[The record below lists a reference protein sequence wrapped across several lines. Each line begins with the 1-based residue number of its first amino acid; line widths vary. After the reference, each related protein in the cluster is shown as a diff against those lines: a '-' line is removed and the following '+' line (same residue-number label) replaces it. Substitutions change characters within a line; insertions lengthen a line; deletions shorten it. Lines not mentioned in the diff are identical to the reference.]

1 MTTSQPRPPSTCGNY
16 TDIWHVKETVKTAV
30 VKRIIAA
37 NAVASC
43 CDRDAGWPAADANAC
58 MEFVTAV
65 SDCVSQHAA
74 GKAGLEA

>member
-1 MTTSQPRPPSTCGNY
+1 M
-16 TDIWHVKETVKTAV
+16 KTAV

-58 MEFVTAV
+58 VEFVTAV